1 MFQFELYIYRKKFE
15 LVFYY
20 KVCKLDLSI
29 DKN

>member
-15 LVFYY
+15 LVFYH

-29 DKN
+29 AKN